1 LFEAVSRPPTT
12 GGDTMG
18 YLKRLVGVAT
28 KEEFGATAI
37 EYGLIAGCIAVAII
51 ATLGTVGQH
60 LGTTFGRLAN
70 AI

>member
-1 LFEAVSRPPTT
+1 
-12 GGDTMG
+12 MG